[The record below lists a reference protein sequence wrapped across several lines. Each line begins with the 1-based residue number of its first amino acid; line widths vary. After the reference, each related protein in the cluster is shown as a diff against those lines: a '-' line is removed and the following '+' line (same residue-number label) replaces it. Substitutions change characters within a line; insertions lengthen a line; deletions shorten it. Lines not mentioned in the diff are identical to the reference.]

1 MQPEQSIPADRDLAD
16 ATRETVM
23 RYHLS
28 WKHRDI
34 DAVMA
39 LYHPEV
45 EYNDFFQNRRMRLAD
60 LREYVEATMPK
71 GPDESLEHTDRIR
84 FDGDTAFIQYRLRV
98 TLSGRLASFRA
109 SEAITVRDGLIWRI
123 SEYASL
129 VHESGGGAQAGGD
142 GRPPAS
148 RLGLSAKQLSLLAR
162 DLEHYFQ
169 QAQPYLDPDLDLTQV
184 ANATG
189 YTAQP
194 DFLPAQPGARP
205 ELLPVRQ
212 PDPPATPARPAF
224 RRAAR
229 TGRRTGLRRRLQ
241 FAVGLLPLLPPA
253 HRPVSARIPEAP
265 VVAPLRFPSGPAR
278 TTGAQHLP
286 TLAAFPFPLAME
298 PSMSAWRHLSL
309 WMNQLD
315 DPLEARPSL
324 EESLEVDVAIVGA
337 GYTGLWT
344 AYYLKRRAPQLRVAI
359 VEAETAGFGAS
370 GRNGGWLMGNL
381 LGEDGLLA
389 GLPPERRRAG
399 YDLLH
404 GIPDEVARVLQEE
417 GIDCDYRKGGVLY
430 CAARYLEQERRLRAY
445 LHDLYAEGLDESD
458 YRWLTPQ
465 ELDQQLRIP
474 GSYRAIHSPHC
485 ATIQPA
491 RLARG
496 LARAVERLG
505 VRLFEKSRVLHWQR
519 GLLRTERG
527 ELRAEWI
534 VPAVEGYAASLPPL
548 GHYQL
553 PVQSLLVA
561 TEPLPSSVWAE
572 IGLERGQAFS
582 EFSRQVTY
590 GQRTADD
597 RLAFGAR
604 GGYRFGGKLRSDFSL
619 DDEEVGLRRYLF
631 GELFPLLKD
640 ARISHT
646 WGGNLGMARRFRPHM
661 LLDRASG
668 IALSGG
674 YGGEGV
680 GASNLGG
687 RTLAALI
694 LGEDSELL
702 RQPWVL
708 GERPLDSLAR
718 WEPEP
723 CRWLGYNAIIRSFVH
738 EDRVLADPHSAPWRR
753 SLAQTL
759 AAGMESLMR

>member
-1 MQPEQSIPADRDLAD
+1 MQPEQTIPADRDLAD

-123 SEYASL
+123 NEYASL

-189 YTAQP
+189 YTRNQISYLLNQVLGLSFYQYVNQTRLQHLLGQLSGELPGRVDELAFAAGFNSLSAFYRCFRQHTGQSP
-194 DFLPAQPGARP
+194 REYLKRLSSRRGDFPADPRARQAHGIFLPSP
-205 ELLPVRQ
+205 
-212 PDPPATPARPAF
+212 
-224 RRAAR
+224 
-229 TGRRTGLRRRLQ
+229 
-241 FAVGLLPLLPPA
+241 
-253 HRPVSARIPEAP
+253 HS
-265 VVAPLRFPSGPAR
+265 
-278 TTGAQHLP
+278 
-286 TLAAFPFPLAME
+286 PFPLAME

-430 CAARYLEQERRLRAY
+430 CAARYPEQERRLRAY

-474 GSYRAIHSPHC
+474 GSYGAIHSPHC

-661 LLDRASG
+661 LLDHASG